1 MKKYAVIT
9 LFTLFCASCIARTD
23 IPQPQPQPQS
33 GVEFSDEPMSAVD
46 LDMSQVYTYT
56 PSAEVVTEPQDDNF
70 YRRNIIVKASGD
82 NYVVYEYVDVRIDKV
97 ATLASRYC
105 YDTNPGKSAY
115 LRDLYLNR
123 NHKRRA
129 TFECID
135 LASE

>member
-1 MKKYAVIT
+1 MKKLTVIA
-9 LFTLFCASCIARTD
+9 LFALFCASCIAKPEAPR
-23 IPQPQPQPQS
+23 PQPAATDAPEMQIP
-33 GVEFSDEPMSAVD
+33 VADI
-46 LDMSQVYTYT
+46 DMTQVYTYDH
-56 PSAEVVTEPQDDNF
+56 SAEVVTEPQDDDF
-70 YRRNIIVKASGD
+70 YRRNIIVKATGD
-82 NYVVYEYVDVRIDKV
+82 NYVVYEYIDVRIDKV